1 MPIPDFE
8 SNGDLPVGL
17 HQATLDEVLTRF
29 GTGTLQRQAVTKR
42 LVHIHTLAKST
53 GQLKR
58 LIIYGSYITDKPSP
72 GDVDIFLVMQ
82 EGFEPDNVIDEA
94 KLVFEHGESHD
105 KLGASIFWVTQGNSF
120 ANIDFLIAGWQTK
133 RDKTRRGII
142 EVLL

>member
-17 HQATLDEVLTRF
+17 YQATLDEVLTRF
-29 GTGTLQRQAVTKR
+29 GVGALQRQAVTKR
-42 LVHIHTLAKST
+42 LIRIYNLAKAT

-58 LIIYGSYITDKPSP
+58 FVIYGSYITDKPNP

-82 EGFEPDNVIDEA
+82 EGFDPETLADDS
-94 KLVFEHGESHD
+94 KLLFEHGEVHD
-105 KLGASIFWVTQGNSF
+105 KLGASIFWVTLGNSF
-120 ANIDFLIAGWQTK
+120 VSIDFLITGWQTK

-142 EVLL
+142 EVLV

>member
-29 GTGTLQRQAVTKR
+29 GAGTLQRQAVIKR
-42 LVHIHTLAKST
+42 LIHIYNLAKAT
-53 GQLKR
+53 GQLER
-58 LIIYGSYITDKPSP
+58 FIVYGSYITDKLNP

-82 EGFEPDNVIDEA
+82 EGFECETLSGDP
-94 KLVFEHGESHD
+94 KLLFEHGEVHD
-105 KLGASIFWVTQGNSF
+105 KLGASIFWVTQGSSF
-120 ANIDFLIAGWQTK
+120 VSIDFLITGWQTK

-142 EVLL
+142 EVLV

>member
-29 GTGTLQRQAVTKR
+29 STGVLQRQVVTKR
-42 LVHIHTLAKST
+42 LIYIYNLAKAT

-58 LIIYGSYITDKPSP
+58 FIVYGSYVTDKPNP

-82 EGFEPDNVIDEA
+82 EGFDPEILSGDP
-94 KLVFEHGESHD
+94 KLLFEHGEVHD
-105 KLGASIFWVTQGNSF
+105 KLGASIFWVTLGNSF
-120 ANIDFLIAGWQTK
+120 ASIDFLITGWQTK

-142 EVLL
+142 EILL